1 MDRVTDFIQ
10 SNRPSYL
17 KDSRRKCW
25 FGITTSP
32 WPPFHRQVS
41 ALIEEKGS
49 LQMGL
54 LGAPF
59 PADLPANPVYKSES
73 AVEDHLKREEKIFT
87 FPPGFEPQTTR

>member
-1 MDRVTDFIQ
+1 M
-10 SNRPSYL
+10 
-17 KDSRRKCW
+17 
-25 FGITTSP
+25 TSP
-32 WPPFHRQVS
+32 SPQFHRQVS

-73 AVEDHLKREEKIFT
+73 AVEDHLFEKRGKDFHFSAGIRT
-87 FPPGFEPQTTR
+87 PDHQIVDPEP